1 MSDLFFLLKP
11 WISRVRAF
19 LLFTLYFVARFLR
32 PSGVTILAYHSVNES
47 SWVYAV
53 TAKQFSQQMNYLQ
66 RNCEIV
72 PLSYIVDF
80 VRGERKLGARTVAIT
95 FDDGYADNFSVVYP
109 FLRGLNIPM
118 SLFVCTGLIDG
129 KLRNKDLLHLEA
141 MTWIQIIEM
150 SKNDVTIGAHTVTHP
165 RMYRIGS
172 AEVSTELR
180 ESRRIIESR
189 IERHVNY
196 FAYPYGM
203 ASDSVSVVESLGFEA
218 AFASGTVGTVRQGD
232 NLMALNRMDID
243 RRTSLSKFKAYL
255 TPAPLWL
262 WIILRYVQTML
273 VRCRLSKLSTVVT
286 WMLSFN

>member
-1 MSDLFFLLKP
+1 L
-11 WISRVRAF
+11 
-19 LLFTLYFVARFLR
+19 LR
-32 PSGVTILAYHSVNES
+32 PGGVTILAYHSVNES
-47 SWVYAV
+47 PWVYAV
-53 TAKQFSQQMNYLQ
+53 TTKQFSQQINYLQ

-80 VRGERKLGARTVAIT
+80 VRGERKLRPRTVAIT

-109 FLRGLNIPM
+109 FLRGFNIPM
-118 SLFVCTGLIDG
+118 SLFVCTDLIDG
-129 KLRNKDLLHLEA
+129 NLRNKDLLHLEA

-165 RMYRIGS
+165 RMYRISS
-172 AEVSTELR
+172 AQVSTELR

-189 IERHVNY
+189 IGRHADY
-196 FAYPYGM
+196 FAYPYGV
-203 ASDSVSVVESLGFEA
+203 ASDSVSVVVESVGFEA
-218 AFASGTVGTVRQGD
+218 AFASGTIGSVRQGD
-232 NLMALNRMDID
+232 NLMALNRVDID
-243 RRTSLSKFKAYL
+243 RRTSLSKFKVYL

-273 VRCRLSKLSTVVT
+273 VRCRLSKLSTLVT